1 MVDYVREMLE
11 EFPVKFNKYGEK
23 VTTPVGINLFKEDT
37 SKKLNEQ
44 EQEVIHR
51 TVAKA
56 LFVTKQ
62 GRPD

>member
-11 EFPVKFNKYGEK
+11 EFPVKFNKHGEK
-23 VTTPVGINLFKEDT
+23 VTTPVVIDLFKEDT

-44 EQEVIHR
+44 EREVLHR

-56 LFVTKQ
+56 LFMEK
-62 GRPD
+62 